1 MKKIAYI
8 VTALILAAPISASA
22 QAKPKRDVAKD
33 QTTAAASTSQKVT
46 KGAKPTKK
54 ITAGKTG
61 ANRSTPVKSY
71 QQMEKEAYEKA
82 CEKGTFEAFVDFID
96 RYPDGAHADEVL
108 GIIDGFIW
116 LFSVDEDTEEAY
128 NDYLEYSPT
137 LTHENEARN
146 AIHEKRT
153 ESEWQR
159 IKDSS
164 NADDFSKYMTEFPQS
179 PHYKNAD
186 YNHYILR
193 GDQAYARNE
202 NGNAE
207 YLYSQAANLYTL
219 DTERQRRLNLL
230 HTEMEYEQMKTS
242 TNINQLTA
250 YYDRLPQDSPYRVA
264 IGSQLAHLKSKQ
276 LYDSSSSSEIKE
288 CLQFEQY
295 PWLRGVVKS
304 IIRESKG
311 KRSPNATPRW
321 WRHRAMVGWE
331 IGHLDY
337 SPTAYYTM
345 VGTGLNLR
353 LGRYCDAF
361 NFIVGAGYQTLL
373 DVPDFEMPTVHQ
385 MYGSAKFR
393 FNMGGLAAKSKF
405 FIGGGAVYERNFEE
419 TPLFC
424 DYAIGIKPEMGFS
437 GTHYDFGI
445 YAKRYLDNYTMTGEN
460 AWHFGTNI
468 TWYF

>member
-1 MKKIAYI
+1 MKKIVYI

-33 QTTAAASTSQKVT
+33 QTTAAATTAKKASSTR
-46 KGAKPTKK
+46 PTKK
-54 ITAGKTG
+54 ITANKTTT
-61 ANRSTPVKSY
+61 NRSVSTNSEL
-71 QQMEKEAYEKA
+71 QRENAAFEKA
-82 CEKGTFEAFVDFID
+82 CQEGTFEAFVDFLN
-96 RYPDGAHADEVL
+96 RYPDGQHADEVL
-108 GIIDGFIW
+108 EIIDEYIW
-116 LFSVDEDTEEAY
+116 LVSVDEDTEEAY
-128 NDYLEYSPT
+128 NAYLEYGPT
-137 LTHENEARN
+137 QAYEDEARN

-153 ESEWQR
+153 ESEWER
-159 IKDSS
+159 IKDSG

-179 PHYKNAD
+179 PHYKIAD
-186 YNHYILR
+186 YNHYIFR
-193 GDQAYARNE
+193 ADQAYARGE
-202 NGNAE
+202 KGNAE
-207 YLYSQAANLYTL
+207 YLYSQANNLYTL
-219 DTERQRRLNLL
+219 DPSRQQRLRQL
-230 HTEMEYEQMKTS
+230 TAEVEYEQMKS
-242 TNINQLTA
+242 SSNISQLTA

-276 LYDSSSSSEIKE
+276 LYESSSSSEIKE

-373 DVPDFEMPTVHQ
+373 DMPDFEKQAVHQ
-385 MYGSAKFR
+385 MYASAKMR

-405 FIGGGAVYERNFEE
+405 FIGGGAVYEQNFAE
-419 TPLFC
+419 TLGLNN
-424 DYAIGIKPEMGFS
+424 YAIGIKPEIGFS

-445 YAKRYLDNYTMTGEN
+445 YAKRYLNNYTMTGEN